1 MLLFI
6 FQILDENYYI
16 DYIIKSA
23 AAIDCKFQKLPKDH
37 EAVLSKYS
45 FRSLFYVFNPPDN
58 IGFIC
63 KKLFAVEFNIQSVVN
78 FGTFALFCKIF

>member
-23 AAIDCKFQKLPKDH
+23 AAIDCKFQKPSKDL

-45 FRSLFYVFNPPDN
+45 FRSLFYVFNPSDN
-58 IGFIC
+58 VGFIC
-63 KKLFAVEFNIQSVVN
+63 KKLFAVEFNIQSAVN
-78 FGTFALFCKIF
+78 FGAFTFFCEIF